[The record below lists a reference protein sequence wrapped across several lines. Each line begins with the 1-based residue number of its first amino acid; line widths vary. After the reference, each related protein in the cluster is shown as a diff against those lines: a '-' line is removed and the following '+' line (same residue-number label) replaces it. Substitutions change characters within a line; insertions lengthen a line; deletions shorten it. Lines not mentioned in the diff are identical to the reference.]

1 MSLKQLEEVQKIIR
15 SIACDY
21 FDWNYDWEC
30 YSNLE
35 DNIFIK
41 FKCSGQDFEDPLI
54 RILIKNS
61 KIIKIKSSDSGLI
74 DLLKSFKKDI
84 EIKLQGIQVTKNPD

>member
-30 YSNLE
+30 YSNP

-61 KIIKIKSSDSGLI
+61 KIIKIKSSDSSLI
-74 DLLKSFKKDI
+74 DLLKNFKKDI
-84 EIKLQGIQVTKNPD
+84 EIKLQKIQTNDRG